1 MYDTGGN
8 RLGGGQGFTEHGFE
22 VEREDTSTV
31 SFEHDPG
38 AGIPEGYMMW
48 CSSNCG
54 KVGKLQSMPDTC
66 PNCGYGTEFLYTWP
80 RIDRLGERF
89 YALTTN

>member
-31 SFEHDPG
+31 SFEYDPG
-38 AGIPEGYMMW
+38 AGIRGKIPHVALLELRGD
-48 CSSNCG
+48 G
-54 KVGKLQSMPDTC
+54 KVAKH
-66 PNCGYGTEFLYTWP
+66 
-80 RIDRLGERF
+80 
-89 YALTTN
+89 A